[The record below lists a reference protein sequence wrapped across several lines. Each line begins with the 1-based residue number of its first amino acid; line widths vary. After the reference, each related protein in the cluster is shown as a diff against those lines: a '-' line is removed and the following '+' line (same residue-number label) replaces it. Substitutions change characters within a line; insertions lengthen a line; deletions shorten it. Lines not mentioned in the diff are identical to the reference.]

1 MGEVFKKGG
10 GGCLK
15 YAVTNI
21 NVHESAPLECESTA
35 GVEPC
40 SVLHVACTTCL
51 VWLPP
56 CLKGIGIL
64 PQLGDVLSAVCE
76 ELSQLPRYLIPCYF
90 EAVVTL
96 VHGLLT
102 SSAIAQMGRYG
113 KIIYVIAKFSTYAI
127 NISACVILT
136 SVTCIACGQLVV
148 YSQSADLFR
157 RAHPL

>member
-1 MGEVFKKGG
+1 MQLLMYMYVSR
-10 GGCLK
+10 L
-15 YAVTNI
+15 
-21 NVHESAPLECESTA
+21 HLECESTA

-40 SVLHVACTTCL
+40 SVLHVACNMSGVAVHKL
-51 VWLPP
+51 LP

-64 PQLGDVLSAVCE
+64 PQLGDVLSAVFE

-113 KIIYVIAKFSTYAI
+113 KINYVIAKFSTYAI

-136 SVTCIACGQLVV
+136 SVTCIACGQLGV